1 MGQRLS
7 DLSRYELEQEIQK
20 LHERKR
26 KAEQL
31 GMVSEIEVV
40 LRRIAIAESYLV
52 DASKFVEGHTYTVS
66 YNQQAFRLNFVNGVM
81 GWGTFEG
88 EAVERAIPLSE
99 LIEVTTNGE
108 NETV

>member
-1 MGQRLS
+1 MEKRLS
-7 DLSRYELEQEIQK
+7 DLSKYELEQEIQA

-26 KAEQL
+26 KAEQM

-52 DASKFVEGHTYTVS
+52 DPTSFRPGDTYVVN
-66 YNQQAFRLNFVNGVM
+66 YNDRPFRLNFVNGVM

-88 EAVERAIPLSE
+88 EMTERAIPLSE
-99 LIEVTTNGE
+99 LSEVE
-108 NETV
+108 R

>member
-1 MGQRLS
+1 MEKRLS
-7 DLSRYELEQEIQK
+7 DLSKYELEQEIQA

-26 KAEQL
+26 KAEQM

-52 DASKFVEGHTYTVS
+52 DPTSFRPGETYVVN
-66 YNQQAFRLNFVNGVM
+66 YNDQPFRLKFVNGVM

-88 EAVERAIPLSE
+88 DMTERAIPLSE
-99 LIEVTTNGE
+99 LSEVKR
-108 NETV
+108 

>member
-1 MGQRLS
+1 MEKRLS
-7 DLSRYELEQEIQK
+7 DLSIYELEQEIQA

-26 KAEQL
+26 KAEQM

-52 DASKFVEGHTYTVS
+52 DPSSFRPGETYVVN
-66 YNQQAFRLNFVNGVM
+66 YNDLPFRLKFVNGVM

-88 EAVERAIPLSE
+88 DMTERAIPLSE
-99 LIEVTTNGE
+99 LSEVE
-108 NETV
+108 Q

>member
-1 MGQRLS
+1 MEKRLS
-7 DLSRYELEQEIQK
+7 DLSKYELEQEIQA

-26 KAEQL
+26 KAEQM

-52 DASKFVEGHTYTVS
+52 DPTSFRPGETYVVN
-66 YNQQAFRLNFVNGVM
+66 YNDRSFRLKFVNGVM

-88 EAVERAIPLSE
+88 DMTERAIPLSE
-99 LIEVTTNGE
+99 LSEVKR
-108 NETV
+108 

>member
-1 MGQRLS
+1 MEKRLS
-7 DLSRYELEQEIQK
+7 DLSKYELEQEIQA

-26 KAEQL
+26 KAEQM

-52 DASKFVEGHTYTVS
+52 DPTSFRPGETYVVN
-66 YNQQAFRLNFVNGVM
+66 YNDRPFRLKFVNGVM

-88 EAVERAIPLSE
+88 DMTERAIPLSE
-99 LIEVTTNGE
+99 LSEVKR
-108 NETV
+108 

>member
-1 MGQRLS
+1 MEKRLS
-7 DLSRYELEQEIQK
+7 DLSKYELEQEIQA

-26 KAEQL
+26 KAEQM

-52 DASKFVEGHTYTVS
+52 DPTSFRPGETYIVN
-66 YNQQAFRLNFVNGVM
+66 YNDRPFRLKFVNGVM

-88 EAVERAIPLSE
+88 DLTERAIPLSE
-99 LIEVTTNGE
+99 LSEVKS
-108 NETV
+108 

>member
-1 MGQRLS
+1 MEKRLS
-7 DLSRYELEQEIQK
+7 DLSKYELEQEIQA

-26 KAEQL
+26 KAEQM

-52 DASKFVEGHTYTVS
+52 DPSSFRPGETYVVN
-66 YNQQAFRLNFVNGVM
+66 YNDRPFRLKFINGVM

-88 EAVERAIPLSE
+88 DMTERAIPLSE
-99 LIEVTTNGE
+99 LSEVKR
-108 NETV
+108 

>member
-1 MGQRLS
+1 MEKRLS
-7 DLSRYELEQEIQK
+7 ELSKYEIEQEIQA

-26 KAEQL
+26 KAEQM

-52 DASKFVEGHTYTVS
+52 NPDGFKPGQVYIVN
-66 YNQQAFRLNFVNGVM
+66 YNNRPFRLNFINGVM

-88 EAVERAIPLSE
+88 EMTERAIPLSE
-99 LIEVTTNGE
+99 LSEVKA
-108 NETV
+108 